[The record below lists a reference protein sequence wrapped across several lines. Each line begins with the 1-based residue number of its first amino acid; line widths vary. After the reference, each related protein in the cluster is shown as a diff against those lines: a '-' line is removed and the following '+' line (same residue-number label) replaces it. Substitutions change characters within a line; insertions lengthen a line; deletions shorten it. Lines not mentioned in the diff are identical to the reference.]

1 MFTERKPAYAVVLAA
16 LSLYASASL
25 SAAQTYT
32 VTDLGT
38 ISGNSVS
45 TGYALSSTGAAAG
58 TSNTPTAAIAALF
71 SNGKVTNISTLG
83 SSVSV
88 ATAINGSAEI
98 VGWNFFYSNPNF
110 DPQAFLYSNGH
121 MTSINSPSVFPS
133 GTEALGINDS
143 GEVVGTGYFT
153 DGNFH
158 AFLYSGGKMTDLG
171 PRGAVQASA
180 IAINNS
186 GQIIG
191 GYYLTS
197 GAVGEFLIT
206 NGKMTTLPVP
216 TGSYA
221 VSAFA
226 INDIG
231 DIVGTNFFNSGAPP
245 HAVKFTSGA
254 WTDLGAIS
262 GAEASRATGINLSG
276 QIVGTGFFRQ
286 TQYHPFKPGKHV
298 PFISTS
304 GGLVDLN
311 TLIQTGTGFTLT
323 DAVGI
328 NDSGHILCNA
338 TNAAGSKHA
347 VLLSPK

>member
-1 MFTERKPAYAVVLAA
+1 MFNVRKSAFSAVLAIV
-16 LSLYASASL
+16 SLCTSAAH

-45 TGYALSSTGAAAG
+45 TGYALSNTGAAAG
-58 TSNTPTAAIAALF
+58 SSNTPTAAIAALF

-83 SSVSV
+83 SNVSV

-110 DPQAFLYSNGH
+110 DPQAFLYSNGR

-143 GEVVGTGYFT
+143 GEVVGTGYIS
-153 DGNFH
+153 DSNFH

-231 DIVGTNFFNSGAPP
+231 DIVGTMFFNSGAPP
-245 HAVKFTSGA
+245 HAAKFISGA
-254 WTDLGAIS
+254 WTDLGGIS
-262 GAEASRATGINLSG
+262 GAAASRATGINLSG
-276 QIVGTGFFRQ
+276 QVIGTSFFPQ
-286 TQYHPFKPGKHV
+286 TQYHPPKPGKHV

-304 GGLVDLN
+304 SGLVNLN

-323 DAVGI
+323 DAIGI

>member
-16 LSLYASASL
+16 LSLCASASL

-58 TSNTPTAAIAALF
+58 TSSTPTAAIAALF

-83 SSVSV
+83 SNVSV

-121 MTSINSPSVFPS
+121 MTSINSPSIFPS
-133 GTEALGINDS
+133 GNEAFGVNDS
-143 GEVVGTGYFT
+143 GEVVGTGYVT
-153 DGNFH
+153 DSDFH

-171 PRGAVQASA
+171 PRGALQASA

-197 GAVGEFLIT
+197 GGAGAFLIT
-206 NGKMTTLPVP
+206 NGKLSTLPVP
-216 TGSYA
+216 TAASA
-221 VSAFA
+221 VSVFA

-231 DIVGTNFFNSGAPP
+231 EIAGAMF
-245 HAVKFTSGA
+245 FTSGA
-254 WTDLGAIS
+254 PS
-262 GAEASRATGINLSG
+262 
-276 QIVGTGFFRQ
+276 
-286 TQYHPFKPGKHV
+286 H
-298 PFISTS
+298 
-304 GGLVDLN
+304 
-311 TLIQTGTGFTLT
+311 
-323 DAVGI
+323 
-328 NDSGHILCNA
+328 
-338 TNAAGSKHA
+338 AAKF
-347 VLLSPK
+347 

>member
-1 MFTERKPAYAVVLAA
+1 
-16 LSLYASASL
+16 
-25 SAAQTYT
+25 
-32 VTDLGT
+32 
-38 ISGNSVS
+38 
-45 TGYALSSTGAAAG
+45 
-58 TSNTPTAAIAALF
+58 
-71 SNGKVTNISTLG
+71 
-83 SSVSV
+83 
-88 ATAINGSAEI
+88 
-98 VGWNFFYSNPNF
+98 
-110 DPQAFLYSNGH
+110 
-121 MTSINSPSVFPS
+121 
-133 GTEALGINDS
+133 
-143 GEVVGTGYFT
+143 
-153 DGNFH
+153 
-158 AFLYSGGKMTDLG
+158 
-171 PRGAVQASA
+171 VQASA

-254 WTDLGAIS
+254 WTDLGAIN

-328 NDSGHILCNA
+328 NDSGQILCNA

>member
-1 MFTERKPAYAVVLAA
+1 MLTGKKTAVSAALAA
-16 LSLYASASL
+16 LSLCASASL

-58 TSNTPTAAIAALF
+58 TSSTPTAAIAALF

-83 SSVSV
+83 SNVSV

-121 MTSINSPSVFPS
+121 MTSINSPSIFPS

-143 GEVVGTGYFT
+143 GEVVGTGYIS
-153 DGNFH
+153 DSNFH

-206 NGKMTTLPVP
+206 NGKLTTLPVP
-216 TGSYA
+216 AGSYA
-221 VSAFA
+221 VTAFA

-231 DIVGTNFFNSGAPP
+231 DIVGTIYFNSGAPP
-245 HAVKFTSGA
+245 HAAKFISGA
-254 WTDLGAIS
+254 WTDLGGIS
-262 GAEASRATGINLSG
+262 GAAASRATGINLSG
-276 QIVGTGFFRQ
+276 QVVGTAFFPQ
-286 TQYHPFKPGKHV
+286 TQYHPPKPGKHV

-311 TLIQTGTGFTLT
+311 TLIQLNSGLTLT

-338 TNAAGSKHA
+338 TNASGFKHA